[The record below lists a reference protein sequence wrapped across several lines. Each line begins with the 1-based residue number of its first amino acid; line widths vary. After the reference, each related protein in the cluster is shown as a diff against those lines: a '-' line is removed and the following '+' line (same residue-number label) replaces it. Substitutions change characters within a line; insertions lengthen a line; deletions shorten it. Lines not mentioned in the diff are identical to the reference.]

1 MAVRDHFHKHI
12 TFPTN
17 SVSNY
22 IEQKYFIFSFVNS
35 PIDDVTSTLTI
46 TVKDESIINTMKDG
60 TLGKISIPLLTIVN
74 DEKAWF
80 DLSNRPKKSVLTKGN
95 SPKIQLQM
103 SIAWNPVICT
113 FIASNIL
120 GLITLELFLSLVLF
134 YVNICPM
141 GVFLA

>member
-1 MAVRDHFHKHI
+1 
-12 TFPTN
+12 
-17 SVSNY
+17 
-22 IEQKYFIFSFVNS
+22 
-35 PIDDVTSTLTI
+35 
-46 TVKDESIINTMKDG
+46 MKDG

-103 SIAWNPVICT
+103 SIAWNPVIYT

-120 GLITLELFLSLVLF
+120 GLITLELFLSLLFVLCE
-134 YVNICPM
+134 YLTD